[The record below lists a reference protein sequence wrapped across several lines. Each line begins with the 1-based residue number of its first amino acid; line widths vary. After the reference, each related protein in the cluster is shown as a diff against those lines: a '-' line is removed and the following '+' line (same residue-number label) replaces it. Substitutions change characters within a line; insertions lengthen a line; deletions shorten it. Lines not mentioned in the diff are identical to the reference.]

1 MTREAQR
8 TAAVETGGG
17 ADAAGPADAPGLK
30 LRIDFAGGARI
41 GPGKIDLLEAVARTG
56 SITAAGRALGMSYRR
71 AWLLLD
77 ALNRTFDSPV
87 VATAAGGAGGG
98 GAEVTAFGLELI
110 AAYRALQADCAAL
123 AAARF
128 GAYAARLAPDAP
140 ATDALGGD

>member
-1 MTREAQR
+1 MNRGARR
-8 TAAVETGGG
+8 TTVEPGESAA
-17 ADAAGPADAPGLK
+17 APAAADAPGLK
-30 LRIDFAGGARI
+30 LRIDFPGGARI

-77 ALNRTFDSPV
+77 ALNRTFDAPV

-98 GAEVTAFGLELI
+98 GAEVTAFGLGLI

-123 AAARF
+123 AADRF
-128 GAYAARLAPDAP
+128 GPYAARLAPDAP